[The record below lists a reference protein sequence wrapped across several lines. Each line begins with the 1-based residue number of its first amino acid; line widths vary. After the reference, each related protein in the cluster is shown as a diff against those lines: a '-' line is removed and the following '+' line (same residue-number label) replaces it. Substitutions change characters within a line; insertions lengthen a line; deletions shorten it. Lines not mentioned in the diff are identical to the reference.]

1 VETLANQSVIA
12 PAMDQFTKAER
23 EQGNRFALHML
34 SGLEAAGLS
43 EAPVDDGNELAARR
57 KRRAAT

>member
-1 VETLANQSVIA
+1 ME
-12 PAMDQFTKAER
+12 QFTKAER

-43 EAPVDDGNELAARR
+43 EAPLDEGSEVQASR
-57 KRRAAT
+57 KRRAAN